1 MKMKSAEQRYPG
13 TLLFSRPA
21 FWRSNMTTESQLK
34 LDVPQL
40 VLKTHERCRDYLSPT
55 PLEYS
60 PYLSARVP
68 LT

>member
-1 MKMKSAEQRYPG
+1 MKSAEQGYAG

-21 FWRSNMTTESQLK
+21 LGRSNMTTESQLK
-34 LDVPQL
+34 LDLPQL
-40 VLKTHERCRDYLSPT
+40 VLEAHERCQDYLSPT

-60 PYLSARVP
+60 PYLSARLP

>member
-21 FWRSNMTTESQLK
+21 FGRSNMTTENQFK

-40 VLKTHERCRDYLSPT
+40 VLEAHERCPDYLSPT

-60 PYLSARVP
+60 PYLSARVRS
-68 LT
+68 T